1 MLSAVNCIYVISDR
15 KSKSL
20 YIGSTYNQD
29 GIWGRWKQYA
39 ETGGHGHDVTLRKLC
54 DEDAQYG
61 NNFSWAILE
70 ILPLN
75 ISQDEAVAIE
85 TRYKNKLG
93 REICSLNNN

>member
-15 KSKSL
+15 ASKSL
-20 YIGSTYNQD
+20 YVGSTYNTE

-39 ETGGHGHDVTLRKLC
+39 ETGGHGYDVTLRKLC
-54 DEDAQYG
+54 DANHLYG
-61 NNFSWAILE
+61 NNLSWSIME

-85 TRYKNKLG
+85 TRYKAKLG